1 MEDILGII
9 LVALSSYLI
18 GSISFATI
26 FSKKL
31 KNIDPRDFGSRNAGA
46 TNVLRT
52 AGFLPAILT
61 LIFDIIKG
69 VIPIFIAIFL
79 AQWTDMN
86 NGYILPQIAAMT
98 VVLGHMYPIY
108 YKFKGGKGIATGI
121 GVILTLNW
129 QIGIIVVV
137 FALAIM
143 IVTRYV
149 SLGSMA
155 AAVLFVV
162 LTLFF
167 KDSFIIKGPL
177 ISFLIT
183 SLIISFFMIF
193 KHRDNIKRLRIGEEN
208 KISFKGN
215 E

>member
-1 MEDILGII
+1 I
-9 LVALSSYLI
+9 
-18 GSISFATI
+18 
-26 FSKKL
+26 
-31 KNIDPRDFGSRNAGA
+31 
-46 TNVLRT
+46 
-52 AGFLPAILT
+52 
-61 LIFDIIKG
+61 
-69 VIPIFIAIFL
+69 
-79 AQWTDMN
+79 
-86 NGYILPQIAAMT
+86 T
-98 VVLGHMYPIY
+98 VVLGHMYTIY

-137 FALAIM
+137 FALSIM

-208 KISFKGN
+208 KISFKRQ
-215 E
+215 